1 MNLNFLMPKKPIFFE
16 LFNKQGQAITKISYL
31 LNELKES
38 NERDLTP
45 FKPRAKDIESQA
57 DEVIR
62 DIVRQLNQTFITP
75 FDRED
80 IHNLASELDDI
91 VDEIENVLHNIN
103 IYQVDPKDRFI
114 SQFIDL
120 ITQNALFLSKLLFL
134 LKGQKYDATTRE
146 LIENIHS
153 LEDAGDELFI
163 KYISH
168 LFNSD
173 LDAIAVIKFKDIA
186 ENLEKVT
193 DRFQNACTTIE
204 NIYVK
209 SW

>member
-1 MNLNFLMPKKPIFFE
+1 MPKKPVFFE
-16 LFNKQGQAITKISYL
+16 LFNKQGQAITKIAYL
-31 LNELKES
+31 LNELKET

-45 FKPRAKDIESQA
+45 FKQRAKDIESQA

-62 DIVRQLNQTFITP
+62 DIVRQLNHTFITP

-80 IHNLASELDDI
+80 IHNLASQLDDI
-91 VDEIENVLHNIN
+91 VDEIENVLHNII
-103 IYQVDPKDRFI
+103 IYQVDPKEKYI

-120 ITQNALFLSKLLFL
+120 IAQNALFLSKLIFM
-134 LKGQKYDATTRE
+134 LKEQKYSATTRE
-146 LIENIHS
+146 LIEKIHS

-163 KYISH
+163 KYLGY

-186 ENLEKVT
+186 ENLEKTT
-193 DRFQNACTTIE
+193 DYFQYACTTIE